1 MVIRSSQAGD
11 ERNDI
16 KRPYPVIIYEP
27 AMATSIGFVSI
38 INCVMVGST
47 FCQTILNPHFVS
59 NGCQQ
64 LTSGFGHSPFHQ
76 LFHRKYTTHQNI
88 ITSKCTSEFL

>member
-1 MVIRSSQAGD
+1 MVIRSSQAED
-11 ERNDI
+11 ERND
-16 KRPYPVIIYEP
+16 KRPFPVIIYEP

-76 LFHRKYTTHQNI
+76 LFHQKYKTHQNI
-88 ITSKCTSEFL
+88 INSKCTSEFL